1 MILKELYKIV
11 YLGSQKPLFFWLDQ
25 YNRIRKN
32 VLLEPEMNTQRLHET
47 NVKLNFQ
54 KLIKIF
60 EEKNPNELD
69 LAKALDSL
77 SPIFSID
84 NTKKDILKLV
94 NDYIQ
99 KSVTFVNLAQK
110 TESFRLKRAQISIHW
125 SQKEKTEFDD
135 RLFKNEGMQFCLE
148 YYLTIY
154 KKIIDATSIEEKKS
168 YIENTQVDLGAGGVP
183 GLWTDFQSMDVAEK
197 FIFLILDDDL
207 RNALLDIY
215 FETRI
220 RFMKLHVI
228 KNKQEQPHIDYAGIS
243 LEELILSF
251 RQLLLVFLSTYQK
264 QGTEQL
270 KSYFFTPYGNKPLI
284 RDIHL

>member
-84 NTKKDILKLV
+84 NTKK
-94 NDYIQ
+94 
-99 KSVTFVNLAQK
+99 
-110 TESFRLKRAQISIHW
+110 
-125 SQKEKTEFDD
+125 
-135 RLFKNEGMQFCLE
+135 
-148 YYLTIY
+148 IY
-154 KKIIDATSIEEKKS
+154 
-168 YIENTQVDLGAGGVP
+168 
-183 GLWTDFQSMDVAEK
+183 
-197 FIFLILDDDL
+197 
-207 RNALLDIY
+207 
-215 FETRI
+215 
-220 RFMKLHVI
+220 
-228 KNKQEQPHIDYAGIS
+228 
-243 LEELILSF
+243 
-251 RQLLLVFLSTYQK
+251 
-264 QGTEQL
+264 
-270 KSYFFTPYGNKPLI
+270 
-284 RDIHL
+284 